1 MNKLCEICDT
11 RIRLKKCNGREGD
24 FKYCFR
30 RVGSLENIEETITPF
45 NSLHELYQKCKWLD
59 WIIEDSM
66 ELQKE
71 SYGLNSVLLLGKEK
85 NQFNIGK
92 VLPIGYVTVDM
103 NQWRERCNENN

>member
-1 MNKLCEICDT
+1 MNKLCEICDI

-30 RVGSLENIEETITPF
+30 RVGSLETIEETITPF
-45 NSLHELYQKCKWLD
+45 NSLHELYQKYKWLD

-103 NQWRERCNENN
+103 N